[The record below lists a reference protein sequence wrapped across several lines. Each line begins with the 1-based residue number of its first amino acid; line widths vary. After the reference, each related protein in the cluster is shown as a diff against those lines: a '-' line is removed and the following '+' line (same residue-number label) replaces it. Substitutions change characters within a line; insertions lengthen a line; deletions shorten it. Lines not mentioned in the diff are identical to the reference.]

1 MLTECWCTSWAL
13 GHNDALMAAVGRAA
27 RAAWAAWAVWA
38 GRLGHVYSNTFS
50 YSTMPTF
57 VSFFELSSFPQKN
70 TMGLNSFFRNPSWQ
84 SGYFKLALTGRNMQV
99 RFCFEILRLDNF
111 RHYNQFLWNAYCAPS
126 IGPDVNHPHF
136 HLVFAQF
143 LSDFCLFFLMLSYV
157 LGMANYSK
165 RQLTW

>member
-57 VSFFELSSFPQKN
+57 VSFFELSSFPQKT
-70 TMGLNSFFRNPSWQ
+70 TMGLNIFLKVTLAWHILQ
-84 SGYFKLALTGRNMQV
+84 YFTNSCFSIIGTTDYGHPMKALVIKFMSSEKATKIDKIFTVNLTV
-99 RFCFEILRLDNF
+99 CTLKYEINE
-111 RHYNQFLWNAYCAPS
+111 HA
-126 IGPDVNHPHF
+126 
-136 HLVFAQF
+136 
-143 LSDFCLFFLMLSYV
+143 CLFNSIILIYCWV
-157 LGMANYSK
+157 YSK
-165 RQLTW
+165 AKQLN